1 MKCYRSSPKGFTLA
15 ELLIVVVIM
24 GVLAS
29 IAMPKFYPQKE
40 KAVIAEAVG
49 VLSAIRQGELAYKL
63 ENGVYSVTPSDWGAL
78 GIDDPNAGNNRF
90 QYSITGG
97 GSVTGGLADSGANYV
112 YVTATRGSTNVNASY
127 QGKTLDLAITTGQWK
142 TPVSGTTHP
151 FQPKNAS

>member
-1 MKCYRSSPKGFTLA
+1 
-15 ELLIVVVIM
+15 LIVVVIM

-40 KAVIAEAVG
+40 KAVVAEAVG

-63 ENGVYSVTPSDWGAL
+63 EIGAYIEMPQKSGTLDWGVL
-78 GIDDPNAGNNRF
+78 GIDDPNVVPGTTTPNPRF
-90 QYSITGG
+90 QYS
-97 GSVTGGLADSGANYV
+97 VTGTDDSAYA
-112 YVTATRGSTNVNASY
+112 TAKRGSTNVNASY

-142 TPVSGTTHP
+142 TPVSTPPPGTHP